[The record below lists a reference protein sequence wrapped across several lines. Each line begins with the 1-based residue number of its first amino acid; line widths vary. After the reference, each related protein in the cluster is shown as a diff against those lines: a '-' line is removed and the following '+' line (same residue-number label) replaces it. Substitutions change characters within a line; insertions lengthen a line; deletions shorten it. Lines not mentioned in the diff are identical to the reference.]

1 MPSSSQILSSPY
13 LYMALTSHRLCNT
26 TLSVLHKQNKIYD
39 FNVSVLGTNLS
50 VFRTIASFSG
60 IMLHSCGLSQLF
72 SFQELRLLLYLTLYH
87 FNAICLQKSKSEV
100 FTVPS
105 FVLSFISSLILYL
118 ASKKENQ
125 LLFLPLC
132 RSRTLIWVESGT
144 ASSLELKLHVWP

>member
-13 LYMALTSHRLCNT
+13 LCMALTSHRLCNT
-26 TLSVLHKQNKIYD
+26 TLSVLHKQNEIYD

-50 VFRTIASFSG
+50 VFRTITSFSG

-100 FTVPS
+100 FTVPF

-132 RSRTLIWVESGT
+132 RSRTLI
-144 ASSLELKLHVWP
+144 

>member
-13 LYMALTSHRLCNT
+13 LCMALTSHRLCNT
-26 TLSVLHKQNKIYD
+26 TLSVLHKQNEIYD

-50 VFRTIASFSG
+50 VSRTIASFSG

-100 FTVPS
+100 FTVPF

-132 RSRTLIWVESGT
+132 RSRTLI
-144 ASSLELKLHVWP
+144 

>member
-13 LYMALTSHRLCNT
+13 LCMALTSHRLCNT
-26 TLSVLHKQNKIYD
+26 TLSVLHKQNEIYD

-100 FTVPS
+100 FTVPF

-132 RSRTLIWVESGT
+132 RSRTLI
-144 ASSLELKLHVWP
+144 